1 MIQAIEAENFNDS
14 RTAMENERYRNSL
27 SKTDPRECKFDQSAC
42 RQSALVD
49 LVKDARNLKANT
61 DENTVMQMFMQEMD
75 YRGIGMDKLNA
86 YLDSGDET
94 ILYET

>member
-1 MIQAIEAENFNDS
+1 MIQAIETENFNS
-14 RTAMENERYRNSL
+14 NRMAVNNERFRNSL
-27 SKTDPRECKFDQSAC
+27 SKTDPRECNFDQSAC
-42 RQSALVD
+42 RQSTLVD

-61 DENTVMQMFMQEMD
+61 DENTVMQMFMQEMN

-86 YLDSGDET
+86 YLDSGDES